1 MPFKIHHYIYIYIY
15 DRWALFI
22 NFFNFLSFSL
32 TKNAYYLEEY
42 IVQMTL
48 ESAFLW
54 RFSSQIT
61 FIIAIEQ

>member
-48 ESAFLW
+48 ESAFL
-54 RFSSQIT
+54 
-61 FIIAIEQ
+61 